1 MCPESSLLYS
11 HSSTAAVPW
20 HALYHNLSLG
30 CRCVYDS
37 KADLLAAAQQQ
48 QNQGKKKDGGRS
60 VALPDPKRAQ
70 TRRTRSQKD
79 LAAGNGFISLVK
91 PIWCLSPQGTPVQMQ
106 QQDIALMTYEQL
118 RKELGAS
125 DK

>member
-1 MCPESSLLYS
+1 MD
-11 HSSTAAVPW
+11 H
-20 HALYHNLSLG
+20 
-30 CRCVYDS
+30 RCVYDS

-48 QNQGKKKDGGRS
+48 QNQGKKKDGGGS
-60 VALPDPKRAQ
+60 AALPDPERSQ

-91 PIWCLSPQGTPVQMQ
+91 PIWCLSPEGTPVQMQ